1 MAWKCLS
8 DIFGTDGNQWMYAN
22 IMSLIIFHNH
32 SQKLTSRRTQHNIEG
47 CLRVS
52 GILLSINIFN
62 LSLANKLRVFFQQE
76 FVTIFKRIRILYFF
90 NSGQLDIGSTLHYF
104 FCNLSLAIDKIDFEV
119 ESDLVGIFVDDG
131 IAVFV
136 LTCLF
141 KDLSDLI
148 TTKIEPWLSL

>member
-1 MAWKCLS
+1 MSIHSNWINTFFYRIKISMAWRCLS

-47 CLRVS
+47 RLRVS
-52 GILLSINIFN
+52 RILLSSNILN
-62 LSLANKLRVFFQQE
+62 LSLTNKLRVFSQQK
-76 FVTIFKRIRILYFF
+76 FVTIFKRIRILYFL

-119 ESDLVGIFVDDG
+119 KLALLAF
-131 IAVFV
+131 
-136 LTCLF
+136 
-141 KDLSDLI
+141 
-148 TTKIEPWLSL
+148 